1 MRKNTIA
8 TKIGL
13 MHLIATNLCEWL
25 FTLVQETKRDIFK
38 SAEKQQEAMSKANQ
52 TLQEV
57 NLQFLRSK
65 SFQLTKQLYEH
76 NSKCLNST
84 IMDSVLKKM
93 EPYLGPCCVEYSF
106 LSSVMLCM
114 MWKYTYE
121 NETSSG
127 RLLGK
132 RNIYEI
138 S

>member
-1 MRKNTIA
+1 
-8 TKIGL
+8 

-25 FTLVQETKRDIFK
+25 STLVHETKRDIFK
-38 SAEKQQEAMSKANQ
+38 SAEKQQEAMRRASQ
-52 TLQEV
+52 TLQQV
-57 NLQFLRSK
+57 NLQFLSSK

-76 NSKCLNST
+76 NTKCLNST

-121 NETSSG
+121 SDMSSG
-127 RLLGK
+127 TLLAIQITFK
-132 RNIYEI
+132 
-138 S
+138 